1 MVEQRGTGLGLSIVH
16 SILEDHNGYITV
28 DSVPEQGTTFSL
40 YFPVSRDA
48 ELRDVVNKAS
58 GGNERILV
66 VDDDPIQRRVARQL
80 LERLGYR
87 VQEAASGE
95 EAVAYTRNHPQ
106 DLLLL
111 DMIMEGIDGTETY
124 RQILGSNP
132 GQKAIIL
139 SGYAMSERVKEALKL
154 GAGAFITKPVTLNT
168 LAIAVRQQF
177 EISV

>member
-48 ELRDVVNKAS
+48 ELRDVVNEVS

-124 RQILGSNP
+124 RQILGFNP